1 VTRRE
6 VNLFG
11 FLRVVDTFN
20 TWLGRIG
27 GWVFFPLTVII
38 FLDVVLRYIFNSP
51 TIWAWDVNVQLMGAL
66 VALGGGYTLLHGGH
80 VCVDILI
87 ANLAKRKKA
96 MIDAVTTIFA
106 IFGLLILS
114 WRVGIYTWMAIE
126 TQEHF
131 SSTWFPPIY
140 PLKIVIAIGV
150 VALLFQ
156 AIANL
161 MRLIMV
167 ITAEGER

>member
-1 VTRRE
+1 
-6 VNLFG
+6 
-11 FLRVVDTFN
+11 
-20 TWLGRIG
+20 
-27 GWVFFPLTVII
+27 
-38 FLDVVLRYIFNSP
+38 
-51 TIWAWDVNVQLMGAL
+51 M
-66 VALGGGYTLLHGGH
+66 
-80 VCVDILI
+80 DILI

-96 MIDAVTTIFA
+96 MIDAVTSIFA